1 MTIERA
7 IALNETRNT
16 VWTEM
21 NNFLTKVSE
30 DNPGEEMNQEDRAQW
45 DRYNSRIDALA
56 SERDELMERARVD
69 GENEGI
75 RNAQEVAFG
84 QAVDPSK
91 DRNDANVEIRS
102 FLRGEKRFDTHD
114 DDGKP
119 VNAIR
124 ADVMA
129 VARERDLLRM
139 GASPEELR
147 ALAWDTGSVAS
158 AVPTILARS
167 LYEIL
172 EANIAALRMPTTR
185 ITSGS
190 GAPMEFP
197 KVTAH
202 SIATQVSG
210 QGTTF
215 AGTDP
220 TFNKLSLT
228 PTKYGEL
235 VKLANEVVSDPGVD
249 IVGFVSR
256 DIGRAVGRKV
266 NEAIMTTLIGSAFTG
281 AAGTASTGGS
291 LIGPTFNNLVD
302 LEYSVND
309 AYRASNSAGWLMRD
323 STAGLV
329 RKLRD
334 GAGGTEGS
342 PLWQPSL
349 QGGISGL
356 TTPDRLF
363 GYPVFTDPNVAAQAS
378 NAKTTFFGDWAGYY
392 VRTVGSLMVERNDS
406 VFFATDE
413 VGFRG
418 KWRAASGAQDLTAI
432 NVMKSSVS

>member
-1 MTIERA
+1 MNILERA
-7 IALNETRNT
+7 QALNATRNT
-16 VWTEM
+16 VWTEAQG
-21 NNFLTKVSE
+21 FLSDLPK
-30 DNPGEEMNQEDRAQW
+30 DQEMSVEQRTQW
-45 DRYNSRIDALA
+45 DRYNARIDSLGA
-56 SERDELMERARVD
+56 ERDELIERARID

-75 RNAQEVAFG
+75 RNAQEIAFG
-84 QAVDPSK
+84 ADVDP
-91 DRNDANVEIRS
+91 DAERFDANVEIRS

-139 GASPEELR
+139 GASPSEIR

-158 AVPTILARS
+158 AVPTVMARS

-190 GAPMEFP
+190 GEPMTFP

-202 SIATQVSG
+202 GIATQVSG
-210 QGTTF
+210 QGTAF

-220 TFNKLSLT
+220 TFNLLSLT
-228 PTKYGEL
+228 PNKYGEL
-235 VKLANEVVSDPGVD
+235 VKLANEVVSDTGVD

-256 DIGRAVGRKV
+256 DIGRAVGRQI
-266 NEAIMTTLIGSAFTG
+266 NTAIMTEVIGSAFTG

-291 LIGPTFNNLVD
+291 LVGPTFSNLVD

-309 AYRASNSAGWLMRD
+309 AYRSSSSAGWLMND
-323 STAGLV
+323 STAGAV

-334 GAGGTEGS
+334 GAGGTEGA

-349 QGGISGL
+349 QGGIAGL
-356 TTPDRLF
+356 RTPDTLF
-363 GYPVFTDPNVAAQAS
+363 GYPVFTDPNIAALAS
-378 NAKTTFFGDWAGYY
+378 NSKSIFFGDWAGYY
-392 VRTVGSLMVERNDS
+392 VRTVGSLMIERNDS

-418 KWRAASGAQDLTAI
+418 KWRSASGAQDLTAI